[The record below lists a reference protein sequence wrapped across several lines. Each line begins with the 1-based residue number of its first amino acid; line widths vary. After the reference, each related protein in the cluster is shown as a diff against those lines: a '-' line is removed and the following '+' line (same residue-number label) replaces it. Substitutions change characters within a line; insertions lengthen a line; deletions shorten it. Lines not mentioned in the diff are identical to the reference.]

1 MGSQVFKTKVNSQK
15 VELCRQSSSFRID
28 YEDLLEKNSISIWRA
43 LPSFHS
49 ENWDNENEQR
59 AGSSSSQDSPIVTST
74 GEKIITEEELIEIS
88 EIRPNL
94 SGTLLRSTVRNL
106 IEDIEKRIDQK
117 EIFEEFLALENR
129 ELLDDCILGNN
140 PENRDKNRYRDIIPY
155 DRTRVSIGQSQDY
168 INANYIRISN
178 AGEEFFYI
186 ATQAPLPG
194 TTEDFWQMVWE
205 NKSNVIAMITKEM
218 EDGIIKCHPY
228 WPISLTKPLGLQNFL
243 VELENTQIL
252 EAFIIRVFKIVNK
265 TGSVHFVHQIQF
277 MNWPDHGIP
286 TSYEAFVSYIRYMKK
301 IHETGPIIAH
311 CSAGIG
317 RTGVLLCMDVV
328 LHALENDLEF
338 DIKTIVTQMRNQ
350 RCGMIQTKEQYQF
363 CYETVIH
370 VLRKIQT
377 SARVSLE

>member
-49 ENWDNENEQR
+49 ENWDNEDEH
-59 AGSSSSQDSPIVTST
+59 AGSSQDSPIIAST
-74 GEKIITEEELIEIS
+74 GEKIVTEEELVEIS
-88 EIRPNL
+88 EITPNL
-94 SGTLLRSTVRNL
+94 SGSVLRSTVRNL

-117 EIFEEFLALENR
+117 EIFIEFLTLDNT
-129 ELLDDCILGNN
+129 ELHDECILGNN

-155 DRTRVSIGQSQDY
+155 DRTRVSIGQTQDY

-178 AGEEFFYI
+178 SGEEYFYI

-194 TTEDFWQMVWE
+194 TMEDFWQMVWE

-228 WPISLTKPLGLQNFL
+228 WPISLNKPLDLQHFII
-243 VELENTQIL
+243 ELENSQIL
-252 EAFIIRVFKIVNK
+252 EAFIIRMFKIVNK

-286 TSYEAFVSYIRYMKK
+286 TSYEAFVSYVRYMKK

-328 LHALENDLEF
+328 LHALEKDLEF
-338 DIKTIVTQMRNQ
+338 DIKAIVTQMRDQ

-363 CYETVIH
+363 CYEIVIH

-377 SARVSLE
+377 STHGSLE